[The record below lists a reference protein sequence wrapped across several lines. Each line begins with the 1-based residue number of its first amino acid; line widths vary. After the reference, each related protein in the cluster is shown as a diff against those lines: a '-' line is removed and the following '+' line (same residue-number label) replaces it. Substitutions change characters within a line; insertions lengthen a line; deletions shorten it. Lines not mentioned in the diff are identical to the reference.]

1 MAKFSRVVVGVPKMA
16 VMQVLLVDDHAL
28 LREGLALLMR
38 QRFEQLQLLEASS
51 LGEACVCLAQHP
63 DIELVLLDLSLR
75 DSQGL
80 DSLTHVRRVAPRA
93 CVVVLSADTRSETMV
108 AAIRAGASGFI
119 PKTARGGVIETA
131 LHMVL
136 QGHVYLPAELLQ
148 PGAADLSDDLIGG
161 PTGSGWSGGSTRG
174 RPGASA
180 APMPSAEP
188 RLVAVHPD
196 AALTLARQLGLAP
209 RQGDVMRLLLEGL
222 SNKAIGREL
231 DLAES
236 TVKSHTIA
244 IFRKLNVGGRAE
256 AMVHAAQ
263 LGMYSS
269 GRHWP
274 QPA

>member
-1 MAKFSRVVVGVPKMA
+1 
-16 VMQVLLVDDHAL
+16 
-28 LREGLALLMR
+28 MR
-38 QRFEQLQLLEASS
+38 QRFEQLRLLEASS
-51 LGEACVCLAQHP
+51 LGEACICLSDHP

-80 DSLTHVRRVAPRA
+80 DSLTRMRRVAPRA
-93 CVVVLSADTRSETMV
+93 TVVVLSADTSHETMV

-119 PKTARGGVIETA
+119 PKTSRGGVIETA
-131 LHMVL
+131 LNMVL

-148 PGAADLSDDLIGG
+148 SGVADLSGDVIGG
-161 PTGSGWSGGSTRG
+161 SSAGHWPQGSTRA
-174 RPGASA
+174 RPGSAGIAS
-180 APMPSAEP
+180 PLPGSEP
-188 RLVAVHPD
+188 RLVTVPPE
-196 AALTLARQLGLAP
+196 AALSLARQLGLAP

-263 LGMYSS
+263 LGLYSG
-269 GRHWP
+269 GRQWP
-274 QPA
+274 QPARAA

>member
-1 MAKFSRVVVGVPKMA
+1 ML
-16 VMQVLLVDDHAL
+16 VLLVDDHAL

-51 LGEACVCLAQHP
+51 LGEACICLAEHP
-63 DIELVLLDLSLR
+63 AIELVLLDLSLR

-80 DSLTHVRRVAPRA
+80 ASLTRVRRVAPRA
-93 CVVVLSADTRSETMV
+93 TVVVLSADTRHDTMV

-136 QGHVYLPAELLQ
+136 QGHVYLPADLLQ
-148 PGAADLSDDLIGG
+148 VGAVDPAGELIGG
-161 PTGSGWSGGSTRG
+161 PPPGHQADGPARG
-174 RPGASA
+174 RSGAGAAQPPGG
-180 APMPSAEP
+180 EP
-188 RLVAVHPD
+188 RLVTVPRE
-196 AALTLARQLGLAP
+196 AAQSLASQLGLAP
-209 RQGDVMRLLLEGL
+209 RQADVLRLLLEGL

-263 LGMYSS
+263 LGLYGGSA
-269 GRHWP
+269 RHWP

>member
-1 MAKFSRVVVGVPKMA
+1 ML
-16 VMQVLLVDDHAL
+16 VLLVDDHAL

-51 LGEACVCLAQHP
+51 LGEACICLAEHP
-63 DIELVLLDLSLR
+63 AIELVLLDLSLR

-80 DSLTHVRRVAPRA
+80 ASLTRVRRVAPRA
-93 CVVVLSADTRSETMV
+93 TVVVLSADTRHDTMV

-136 QGHVYLPAELLQ
+136 QGHVYLPADLLQ
-148 PGAADLSDDLIGG
+148 VGAADPAGDLIGG
-161 PTGSGWSGGSTRG
+161 PPPGHQPDGPARG
-174 RPGASA
+174 RPGAGTAGA
-180 APMPSAEP
+180 AQLPGVEP
-188 RLVAVHPD
+188 RLVTVPRE
-196 AALTLARQLGLAP
+196 AAQSLARQLGLAP
-209 RQGDVMRLLLEGL
+209 RQADVLRLLLEGL

-263 LGMYSS
+263 LGLYCSA
-269 GRHWP
+269 RHWP